1 MKTTAGRKLERKKAL
16 FARHFHSQERVR
28 FIKSLPCEVTGS
40 AENVVN
46 AHMKSRAAGGT
57 YRDIVPLSWMVHYD
71 FDVLCESDFE
81 QKYGR
86 SKASIRVRAEYYQR
100 LWEEQT

>member
-1 MKTTAGRKLERKKAL
+1 MRRARLFERN
-16 FARHFHSQERVR
+16 FHSQERVR

-40 AENVVN
+40 SENVVN

-81 QKYGR
+81 QKYGL